1 MHHRTV
7 FFVSDQTGV
16 TAETLGH
23 SLLTQFDGLKFRGV
37 TVPFLNTL
45 DKAKETVRRINL
57 TGEVEGARPIVF
69 STTVQDDVRD
79 VIATSNGLLLDF
91 FDAFIGILRGEREL
105 YWKIAWRQLGPK
117 REVAD
122 VSLDTKQEI
131 IGDFFSR
138 GAAQ

>member
-37 TVPFLNTL
+37 TVPFINTL

-91 FDAFIGILRGEREL
+91 FDAFIGPLEREL
-105 YWKIAWRQLGPK
+105 AMRSSQVRY
-117 REVAD
+117 D
-122 VSLDTKQEI
+122 S
-131 IGDFFSR
+131 SR
-138 GAAQ
+138 VI

>member
-1 MHHRTV
+1 MAVNSTVHR
-7 FFVSDQTGV
+7 V
-16 TAETLGH
+16 TRY
-23 SLLTQFDGLKFRGV
+23 SLQVLTQRLGVRGEDEPRV
-37 TVPFLNTL
+37 SVVVRLYDDRDETCGFAIFKDYGERVAEAPFG
-45 DKAKETVRRINL
+45 DHE
-57 TGEVEGARPIVF
+57 AR
-69 STTVQDDVRD
+69 TATAYYD
-79 VIATSNGLLLDF
+79 IAF
-91 FDAFIGILRGEREL
+91 FDAFIGILRGESEL